1 MVDETDAHDLPK
13 PFQSA
18 SKVID
23 GDARQR
29 EAIASVREAQ
39 FVVRKLSSVP
49 ESELKFHC
57 HELDKIK
64 IKLAVASEDTPGFWS
79 ASSQMIQL
87 LSKAMSNIS
96 STPTANIVIDK
107 MDGSDPDLQSF
118 QMIQLL
124 SKAMSNISST
134 PTNIVID
141 KMDGSD
147 PDLQSFRASNVLLKN
162 RVAGVTFINSII
174 TFDPSVSLAHD
185 RFINCVFTFP
195 SVGQFQ
201 KPPESLRKVIKLL
214 LASDLANVTVKSQ

>member
-1 MVDETDAHDLPK
+1 MKT
-13 PFQSA
+13 
-18 SKVID
+18 
-23 GDARQR
+23 
-29 EAIASVREAQ
+29 
-39 FVVRKLSSVP
+39 
-49 ESELKFHC
+49 
-57 HELDKIK
+57 
-64 IKLAVASEDTPGFWS
+64 KLAVVNEDTPGFWP

-118 QMIQLL
+118 
-124 SKAMSNISST
+124 
-134 PTNIVID
+134 
-141 KMDGSD
+141 
-147 PDLQSFRASNVLLKN
+147 RANNVLLKN
-162 RVAGVTFINSII
+162 RVAGVTFINSIV

-185 RFINCVFTFP
+185 RFINCVFAFP

>member
-1 MVDETDAHDLPK
+1 MSILLLIGISFGLLCLMSLMVDETDAHDLPK

-79 ASSQMIQL
+79 ASS
-87 LSKAMSNIS
+87 
-96 STPTANIVIDK
+96 
-107 MDGSDPDLQSF
+107 